1 MNVWHICEIGQVM
14 DAKGQTGLQKS
25 DIYPSVLI
33 TENCCDLTVESDKIN
48 TFFKC
53 SSGFY
58 YCATQ

>member
-1 MNVWHICEIGQVM
+1 M

-25 DIYPSVLI
+25 DIYTSVLI